1 MQRIFTGLIALLLSA
16 SGSAPAN
23 EPCGIAAARYA
34 LMGAPGFTAMFV
46 QRPPLAEWGDLTLK
60 VSSADSGRDYWFLF
74 GQGNGRV
81 SDVWTASTS
90 DPTAPG
96 WRPAGKPAGPHI
108 DAGDFFALR
117 ADLSVIGDAPR
128 AADPA
133 PAYIFMPGLAS
144 ALWYAAPL
152 SNGERESMPRA
163 VFERAACSAHLR
175 D

>member
-1 MQRIFTGLIALLLSA
+1 MQRIFVGLIVLLVSA

-34 LMGAPGFTAMFV
+34 LRGAPGFTAMFV
-46 QRPPLAEWGDLTLK
+46 QRPPLADWGDLTLK
-60 VSSADSGRDYWFLF
+60 VSSANSGRDYWFLL
-74 GQGNGRV
+74 GQGNGRF

-96 WRPAGKPAGPHI
+96 WHPSGKPAGLHI
-108 DAGDFFALR
+108 DAGVLFALR
-117 ADLSVIGDAPR
+117 ADLSIIGDAPR

-133 PAYIFMPGLAS
+133 PAYIFMPGLAA
-144 ALWYAAPL
+144 ALWYGAPL
-152 SNGERESMPRA
+152 SQGESESMPRA
-163 VFERAACSAHLR
+163 VFERTGCSARLR